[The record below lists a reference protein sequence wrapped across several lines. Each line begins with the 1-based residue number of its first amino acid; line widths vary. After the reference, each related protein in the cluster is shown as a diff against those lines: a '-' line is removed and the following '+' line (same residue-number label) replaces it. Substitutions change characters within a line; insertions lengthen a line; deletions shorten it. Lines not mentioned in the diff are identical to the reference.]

1 MNPDFGKVL
10 LDRINI
16 SSIQL
21 RNFCSYVPQDSVIL
35 DEDIFT
41 NVSLEFKKSQIDKEK
56 VLTILE
62 KVDLYEKFSNNLN
75 VSLGESGIKI
85 SGGQKQRIA
94 IARALY
100 HKKRVLIL
108 DESTSNLDSIAESN
122 IIELLQ
128 KLNSEITIIIVSH
141 KKSSL
146 KECNKVYE
154 INNGKINL
162 KL

>member
-1 MNPDFGKVL
+1 M
-10 LDRINI
+10 
-16 SSIQL
+16 
-21 RNFCSYVPQDSVIL
+21 
-35 DEDIFT
+35 
-41 NVSLEFKKSQIDKEK
+41 
-56 VLTILE
+56 
-62 KVDLYEKFSNNLN
+62 
-75 VSLGESGIKI
+75 
-85 SGGQKQRIA
+85 
-94 IARALY
+94 
-100 HKKRVLIL
+100 LIL
-108 DESTSNLDSIAESN
+108 DESTSNLDSMAESN